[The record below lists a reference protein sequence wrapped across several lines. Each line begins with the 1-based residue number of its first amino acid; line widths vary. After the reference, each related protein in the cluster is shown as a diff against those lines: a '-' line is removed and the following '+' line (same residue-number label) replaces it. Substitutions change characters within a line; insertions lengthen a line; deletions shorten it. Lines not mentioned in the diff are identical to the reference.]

1 MTRLTLPLP
10 PSLNHAYRNFTKGG
24 RRMRVPT
31 SEAERFKRDAGW
43 LAKAWRQDVRWDI
56 RDPGTKIV
64 MRLWYYWPDRR
75 RMDTHNREKVLLDA
89 LEGVL
94 YQDDRWVLV
103 QEQDFTVDREPGYGG
118 YAGAAVGAC

>member
-1 MTRLTLPLP
+1 MTRLVLPLP
-10 PSLNHAYRNFTKGG
+10 PSLNHAYRNFVKDG
-24 RRMRVPT
+24 RRMRVTT
-31 SEAERFKRDAGW
+31 SAAERFKRDAGW
-43 LAKAWRQDVRWDI
+43 LAKAWCQSVRWTVPE
-56 RDPGTKIV
+56 PGTKIV

-103 QEQDFTVDREPGYGG
+103 QEQDFAVDRDNPRVEIELE
-118 YAGAAVGAC
+118 VKQ